1 MHYIILYYFIFFL
14 TQSVKILNN
23 IKDNIYPMME
33 KIKTTDSIAVFFQ
46 SILHTSN
53 PNNEVFDTDKTY
65 LFFE

>member
-33 KIKTTDSIAVFFQ
+33 KIK
-46 SILHTSN
+46 
-53 PNNEVFDTDKTY
+53 NNG
-65 LFFE
+65 

>member
-53 PNNEVFDTDKTY
+53 PNNETDKTY